1 MTALIYITCL
11 FCAAIV
17 QTILKSI
24 LHSGI
29 VPVIPGSAVIYFI
42 AFWTAKKWSNA
53 YKEKK
58 EIKQIQNELVQSHK
72 GDTKE

>member
-29 VPVIPGSAVIYFI
+29 LPVIPGSAVIYFI
-42 AFWTAKKWSNA
+42 AFWAAKKWSNA